1 MTIPFLKMHGLGN
14 DFVVI
19 DARTRPVP
27 LTAAQ
32 ARAIGDRR
40 RGVGFDQLILI
51 EPPQD
56 KAADIFMRILN
67 PDGSEAGACGNATR
81 CVASLVGG
89 GLGRDELVIQTIA
102 GLLRCWLHEDGT
114 VTVDMG
120 PARLDWQQI
129 PVAEACDTLHLP
141 ASAGPL
147 SDGVG
152 VNMGNPHAVHFV
164 PDAEAVDLTQWGP
177 QLERHPFFP
186 DRANIEVV
194 SVTGPRSVR
203 MRVWERGAGI
213 TDACGSGACAVG
225 VAAIRRGLVQG
236 RCVSVTLDGGVLTI
250 EWRDD
255 GHVLMT
261 GPVATSFAGTL
272 GPELLGPELLGE
284 AL

>member
-1 MTIPFLKMHGLGN
+1 M
-14 DFVVI
+14 
-19 DARTRPVP
+19 
-27 LTAAQ
+27 
-32 ARAIGDRR
+32 RAIGDRR

-56 KAADIFMRILN
+56 KGADIFMRSLN
-67 PDGSEAGACGNATR
+67 PDGSQAGACGNATR
-81 CVASLVGG
+81 CVASLVGT
-89 GLGRDELVIQTIA
+89 GLDRDELVIQTIS
-102 GLLRCWLHEDGT
+102 GLLRCWLHADGT

-129 PVAEACDTLHLP
+129 PVAADCDTLHLP

-147 SDGVG
+147 ADGVG

-164 PDAEAVDLTQWGP
+164 PDAEAVDLTHWGP

-194 SVTGPRSVR
+194 SVTGPASVR

-236 RCVSVTLDGGVLTI
+236 RRVAVTLDGGVLQI

-261 GPVATSFAGTL
+261 GPVATSFAGTV
-272 GPELLGPELLGE
+272 GPELLGE

>member
-27 LTAAQ
+27 VTAAQ

-40 RGVGFDQLILI
+40 RGVGFDQLIVI
-51 EPPQD
+51 EPAQD
-56 KAADIFMRILN
+56 PGADIFIRILN

-81 CVASLVGG
+81 CVASLVGQ
-89 GLGRDELVIQTIA
+89 GREQLVVQTIA
-102 GLLRCWLHEDGT
+102 GLLPCWLHDDGT

-129 PVAEACDTLHLP
+129 PVAQACDTLHLP
-141 ASAGPL
+141 VAAGPL
-147 SDGVG
+147 TDGVG

-164 PDAEAVDLTQWGP
+164 PDAEAVDLVQWGP

-186 DRANIEVV
+186 ERANIEVV
-194 SVTGPRSVR
+194 SVTGPASLR

-225 VAAIRRGLVQG
+225 VAAIRRGVVQG
-236 RCVSVTLDGGVLTI
+236 RRVSVALDGGVLAI
-250 EWRDD
+250 EWRAD
-255 GHVLMT
+255 GHVLMK

-272 GPELLGPELLGE
+272 GPELLGGE
-284 AL
+284 GS

>member
-19 DARTRPVP
+19 DARTRSVP
-27 LTAAQ
+27 LTAAH

-51 EPPQD
+51 EPPQNP
-56 KAADIFMRILN
+56 AADIFMRILN

-81 CVASLVGG
+81 CVASLVGT
-89 GLGRDELVIQTIA
+89 GLGRDQLVIQTIA
-102 GLLRCWLHEDGT
+102 GLLRCWLHTDGT

-147 SDGVG
+147 TDGVG

-164 PDAEAVDLTQWGP
+164 PDAEEVDLAHWGP

-194 SVTGPRSVR
+194 SVTGPASVR

-236 RCVSVTLDGGVLTI
+236 RRVAITLDGGLLLI

-272 GPELLGPELLGE
+272 GPELLGE

>member
-1 MTIPFLKMHGLGN
+1 MHGLGN

-27 LTAAQ
+27 LTAAH

-56 KAADIFMRILN
+56 KVADIFMRILN

-81 CVASLVGG
+81 CVASLVGK
-89 GLGRDELVIQTIA
+89 GLGRDELVIQTIS

-129 PVAEACDTLHLP
+129 PVAEPCDTLHLP

-194 SVTGPRSVR
+194 SVTGPASVR

-236 RCVSVTLDGGVLTI
+236 RRVSVTLDGGVLNI

-272 GPELLGPELLGE
+272 GPELLGETL
-284 AL
+284 

>member
-56 KAADIFMRILN
+56 QAADIFMRILN

-81 CVASLVGG
+81 CVASLVGK
-89 GLGRDELVIQTIA
+89 GLGRDELVIQTIS
-102 GLLRCWLHEDGT
+102 GLLRCWLHADGT

-129 PVAEACDTLHLP
+129 PVAEPCDTLHLP

-194 SVTGPRSVR
+194 SVTGPASVR

-236 RCVSVTLDGGVLTI
+236 RRVAVTLDGGVLNI

-272 GPELLGPELLGE
+272 GPELLGETL
-284 AL
+284 

>member
-19 DARTRPVP
+19 DARKTPVP
-27 LTAAQ
+27 LTATQ
-32 ARAIGDRR
+32 VVAIGDRR

-81 CVASLVGG
+81 CVASLVGK
-89 GLGRDELVIQTIA
+89 GLGGDALVIQTIS
-102 GLLRCWLHEDGT
+102 GLLDCRLHEDGT

-141 ASAGPL
+141 PIAGPL
-147 SDGVG
+147 GDGVG

-164 PDAEAVDLTQWGP
+164 PDAEAVDLETWGP
-177 QLERHPFFP
+177 QLERHAFFP
-186 DRANIEVV
+186 DRANIEVA
-194 SVTGPRSVR
+194 SVTGPSSVR

-213 TDACGSGACAVG
+213 TQACGSGACAVG
-225 VAAIRRGLVQG
+225 VAAIRRGLVEG
-236 RCVSVTLDGGVLTI
+236 RRVAVTLDGGVLTI
-250 EWRDD
+250 EWRKD

-261 GPVATSFAGTL
+261 GPVATSFAGHL
-272 GPELLGPELLGE
+272 GPDLLGGE

>member
-1 MTIPFLKMHGLGN
+1 MLF
-14 DFVVI
+14 
-19 DARTRPVP
+19 R
-27 LTAAQ
+27 
-32 ARAIGDRR
+32 
-40 RGVGFDQLILI
+40 
-51 EPPQD
+51 
-56 KAADIFMRILN
+56 
-67 PDGSEAGACGNATR
+67 
-81 CVASLVGG
+81 
-89 GLGRDELVIQTIA
+89 
-102 GLLRCWLHEDGT
+102 
-114 VTVDMG
+114 
-120 PARLDWQQI
+120 
-129 PVAEACDTLHLP
+129 
-141 ASAGPL
+141 

-164 PDAEAVDLTQWGP
+164 PDAEAVDLTHWGP

-194 SVTGPRSVR
+194 SVTGPASVR

-236 RCVSVTLDGGVLTI
+236 RRVAVTLDGGVLQI

-272 GPELLGPELLGE
+272 GPELLGE

>member
-56 KAADIFMRILN
+56 KVADIFMRILN

-81 CVASLVGG
+81 CVASLVGT
-89 GLGRDELVIQTIA
+89 GLGRDELVIQTIS
-102 GLLRCWLHEDGT
+102 GLLRCWLHTDGT

-129 PVAEACDTLHLP
+129 PVAEPCDTLHLP

-164 PDAEAVDLTQWGP
+164 PDAESVDLTQWGP

-194 SVTGPRSVR
+194 SVTGPASVR

-236 RCVSVTLDGGVLTI
+236 RRVAVTLDGGVLDI

-272 GPELLGPELLGE
+272 GPELLGE

>member
-14 DFVVI
+14 DFVII
-19 DARTRPVP
+19 DARTIPVP
-27 LTAAQ
+27 LTGAQ
-32 ARAIGDRR
+32 VRAIGDRR

-81 CVASLVGG
+81 CVASLVGKG
-89 GLGRDELVIQTIA
+89 MGRDMLTIQTIA
-102 GLLRCWLHEDGT
+102 GLLRCWLHADGT

-129 PVAEACDTLHLP
+129 PVAAACDTLHLP
-141 ASAGPL
+141 PSAGPL

-164 PDAEAVDLTQWGP
+164 PDAEAVDLSHWGP
-177 QLERHPFFP
+177 QLETHPFFP
-186 DRANIEVV
+186 TRANIEVA
-194 SVTGPRSVR
+194 SVTGPASLR

-213 TDACGSGACAVG
+213 TQACGSGACAVG
-225 VAAIRRGLVQG
+225 VAAIRRGLVTG
-236 RCVSVTLDGGVLTI
+236 RRVTVTLDGGDLDI

-255 GHVLMT
+255 GNVLMT

-272 GPELLGPELLGE
+272 GPDLLGGE

>member
-27 LTAAQ
+27 LTETQ
-32 ARAIGDRR
+32 VRAIGDRR

-56 KAADIFMRILN
+56 KGADIFMRILN

-81 CVASLVGG
+81 CVASLVGT
-89 GLGRDELVIQTIA
+89 GLGRDELVIQTIS
-102 GLLRCWLHEDGT
+102 GLLRCWLHDDGT

-129 PVAEACDTLHLP
+129 PVAEECDTLHLP
-141 ASAGPL
+141 PSAGPL

-164 PDAEAVDLTQWGP
+164 PDAEAVDLKHWGP

-186 DRANIEVV
+186 NRANIEVV
-194 SVTGPRSVR
+194 SITGPASVR

-236 RCVSVTLDGGVLTI
+236 RRVSVTLDGGVLNI
-250 EWRDD
+250 DWRDD

-261 GPVATSFAGTL
+261 GPVATSFDGT
-272 GPELLGPELLGE
+272 LGPELLGE

>member
-1 MTIPFLKMHGLGN
+1 MHGLGN
-14 DFVVI
+14 DFVII
-19 DARTRPVP
+19 DARTTPVS
-27 LTAAQ
+27 LTGAQ
-32 ARAIGDRR
+32 VRAVGDRR

-81 CVASLVGG
+81 CVAALVGKG
-89 GLGRDELVIQTIA
+89 MGRDALTIQTIA
-102 GLLRCWLHEDGT
+102 GLLRCWLHADGT

-129 PVAEACDTLHLP
+129 PVAAECDTLHLP
-141 ASAGPL
+141 PSAGPL
-147 SDGVG
+147 CDGVG

-164 PDAEAVDLTQWGP
+164 ADAEAVDLSHWGP
-177 QLERHPFFP
+177 QLETHPFFP

-194 SVTGPRSVR
+194 NVTGPASLR

-213 TDACGSGACAVG
+213 TQACGSGACAVG
-225 VAAIRRGLVQG
+225 VAAIRRGLVSG
-236 RCVSVTLDGGVLTI
+236 RRVTVTLDGGELDI

-255 GHVLMT
+255 GNVLMT

-272 GPELLGPELLGE
+272 GPELLGGE
-284 AL
+284 AS

>member
-56 KAADIFMRILN
+56 KVADIFMRILN

-81 CVASLVGG
+81 CVASLVGK
-89 GLGRDELVIQTIA
+89 GLGRDELVIQTIS
-102 GLLRCWLHEDGT
+102 GLLRCWLHADGT

-129 PVAEACDTLHLP
+129 PVAEPCDTLHLP

-177 QLERHPFFP
+177 QLERHSFFP

-194 SVTGPRSVR
+194 SVTGPASVR

-236 RCVSVTLDGGVLTI
+236 RRVSVTLDGGVLNI

-272 GPELLGPELLGE
+272 GPELLGE

>member
-27 LTAAQ
+27 LTADH

-67 PDGSEAGACGNATR
+67 PDGSQAGACGNATR
-81 CVASLVGG
+81 CVASLVGKD
-89 GLGRDELVIQTIA
+89 LGRDELVIQTIS
-102 GLLRCWLHEDGT
+102 GLLRCWLHGDGT

-129 PVAEACDTLHLP
+129 PVADACDTLHLP

-194 SVTGPRSVR
+194 SITGPASVR

-236 RCVSVTLDGGVLTI
+236 RRVAVTLDGGVLQI

-261 GPVATSFAGTL
+261 GPVATSYAGTL
-272 GPELLGPELLGE
+272 GPELLGE

>member
-27 LTAAQ
+27 LTAAH

-56 KAADIFMRILN
+56 RAADIFMRILN

-81 CVASLVGG
+81 CVASLVGI
-89 GLGRDELVIQTIA
+89 GLGRDELVIQTIS
-102 GLLRCWLHEDGT
+102 GLLRCWLHADGT

-141 ASAGPL
+141 AAAGPL

-194 SVTGPRSVR
+194 SITGPASVR

-236 RCVSVTLDGGVLTI
+236 RRVAVTLDGGILNI

-284 AL
+284 TL

>member
-19 DARTRPVP
+19 DARSNPVH
-27 LTAAQ
+27 LTGAQ

-56 KAADIFMRILN
+56 KGADIFMRILN

-81 CVASLVGG
+81 CVAALVGTSP
-89 GLGRDELVIQTIA
+89 GRDDLVIETIS
-102 GLLRCWLHEDGT
+102 GLLRCWLHADGT

-129 PVAEACDTLHLP
+129 PVADACDTAHLP
-141 ASAGPL
+141 PVAGPL
-147 SDGVG
+147 ADGVG
-152 VNMGNPHAVHFV
+152 VNMGNPHAVYFV
-164 PDAEAVDLTQWGP
+164 PDALAIDLPQWGP

-194 SVTGPRSVR
+194 TITGPANVR

-213 TDACGSGACAVG
+213 TQACGSGACAVG

-236 RCVSVTLDGGVLTI
+236 RRVTVTLDGGDLII
-250 EWRDD
+250 EWRED

-261 GPVATSFAGTL
+261 GPVATAFAGAL
-272 GPELLGPELLGE
+272 GPELLGGE
-284 AL
+284 AP

>member
-27 LTAAQ
+27 VTAAQ

-40 RGVGFDQLILI
+40 RGVGFDQLIVI

-56 KAADIFMRILN
+56 PRADIFMRILN

-81 CVASLVGG
+81 CVASLVGQ
-89 GLGRDELVIQTIA
+89 GREQLVVQTIS
-102 GLLRCWLHEDGT
+102 GLLPCWLHDDGT

-129 PVAEACDTLHLP
+129 PVAQACDTLHLP
-141 ASAGPL
+141 VVAGPL
-147 SDGVG
+147 TDGVG

-164 PDAEAVDLTQWGP
+164 PDAEAVDLAQWGP

-186 DRANIEVV
+186 ERANVEVV
-194 SVTGPRSVR
+194 SVTGPASLR

-225 VAAIRRGLVQG
+225 VAAIRRGVVQG
-236 RCVSVTLDGGVLTI
+236 RRVSVALDGGVLAI
-250 EWRDD
+250 EWRAD
-255 GHVLMT
+255 GHVLMK

-272 GPELLGPELLGE
+272 GPELLGGE
-284 AL
+284 GS

>member
-27 LTAAQ
+27 LTASH

-56 KAADIFMRILN
+56 RAANIFMRILN

-81 CVASLVGG
+81 CVASLVGK
-89 GLGRDELVIQTIA
+89 GLGRDELVIQTIS
-102 GLLRCWLHEDGT
+102 GLLRCWLHADGT

-129 PVAEACDTLHLP
+129 PVAEPCDTLHLP

-164 PDAEAVDLTQWGP
+164 PDAEAVDLTLWGP

-194 SVTGPRSVR
+194 SVTGPASVR

-236 RCVSVTLDGGVLTI
+236 RRVTVTLDGGVLDI

-272 GPELLGPELLGE
+272 GPELLGETL
-284 AL
+284 

>member
-1 MTIPFLKMHGLGN
+1 MTIQFLKMHGLGN

-19 DARTRPVP
+19 DARNRPVP
-27 LTAAQ
+27 LTATQ
-32 ARAIGDRR
+32 VVAIGDRR

-56 KAADIFMRILN
+56 TAADIFMRILN

-81 CVASLVGG
+81 CVASLVGR
-89 GLGRDELVIQTIA
+89 GLVRDELVIQTIS
-102 GLLRCWLHEDGT
+102 GLLRCWLHADGT

-147 SDGVG
+147 SDGVA

-164 PDAEAVDLTQWGP
+164 PDAEDVDLTRWGP
-177 QLERHPFFP
+177 ELERHPFFP
-186 DRANIEVV
+186 DRANIEVA
-194 SVTGPRSVR
+194 SVTGPSSVR

-225 VAAIRRGLVQG
+225 VAAIRRGLVTG
-236 RCVSVTLDGGVLTI
+236 RRVCVTLDGGVLDI
-250 EWRDD
+250 EWRED

-272 GPELLGPELLGE
+272 GADLLGGE

>member
-27 LTAAQ
+27 LTEAQ
-32 ARAIGDRR
+32 TRAIGDRR

-56 KAADIFMRILN
+56 PAADIFMRILN
-67 PDGSEAGACGNATR
+67 PDGSQSGACGNATR
-81 CVASLVGG
+81 CVASLVGKA
-89 GLGRDELVIQTIA
+89 LGRTELVIQTIS
-102 GLLRCWLHEDGT
+102 GLLRGWLHEDGT

-147 SDGVG
+147 TDGVG

-164 PDAEAVDLTQWGP
+164 PDAEAVDLPQWGP

-186 DRANIEVV
+186 TRANIEVA
-194 SVTGPRSVR
+194 SVTGPASVR

-213 TDACGSGACAVG
+213 TQACGSGACAVG

-236 RCVSVTLDGGVLTI
+236 RRVAVTLDGGVLQI

-261 GPVATSFAGTL
+261 GPVATSFAGSI
-272 GPELLGPELLGE
+272 GPDLLGGE